1 MLYNILLHFIFI
13 AVTLAKSNVNPIVT
27 TKYGKIEG
35 INYETPNGFKTEMFL
50 GIPFAKPPINE
61 LRFEKPL
68 PPTPWT
74 SILHAKSLKSR
85 CATYPDIMA
94 PYGSEDCLTLNI
106 IKPAAPSDD
115 PSGYSVMVWI
125 HGGAFVVALGN
136 YGLWDQ
142 IEALKFI
149 QKIIKDF
156 GGNPKSVT
164 IFGESAG
171 GASVSWLTLNSEAK
185 VLFSRAIPM
194 SGSALAPWA
203 HTDEVVETSLK
214 LIEAAGCQNLSN
226 VKECLKSKSTDEIKV
241 ATSKFA
247 KTVLK
252 ADGVNLAN
260 FHPRID
266 GAFFHGFSIEEAIQ
280 KAPKRDHF
288 FGICSQEHIIF
299 AIKGAFTDPNAIK
312 GAFTDPNAIKG
323 AFTDPNGKYMP
334 ITPEKASNFS
344 REDFSEIVHKILG
357 TKEAYG
363 AKANDAAEDIIKFYE
378 TQKSAYQRN
387 IYLHLYAQLFSDISF
402 NIPTI
407 REAKLKFSAGQNVYF
422 YVYSFVPESSKHYL
436 FDGAGHASELS
447 NFFGPMRL
455 NFFYTFPM
463 EKDAEKV
470 QKTMAD
476 LFVNFAKNGQPSND
490 NIKVPPINTLNKTP
504 YVEINANTK
513 IMDNLWEDRI
523 KFWNLHS
530 KKFGFD
536 WPQNRKIVFRDEL

>member
-1 MLYNILLHFIFI
+1 MLYNILLLFIFI
-13 AVTLAKSNVNPIVT
+13 AVTLTKSNVNPIVT
-27 TKYGKIEG
+27 TEYGKIEG

-74 SILHAKSLKSR
+74 STLHAKSLKSR
-85 CATYPDIMA
+85 CATYPDIMTSD
-94 PYGSEDCLTLNI
+94 GSEDCLTLNI

-125 HGGAFVVALGN
+125 HGGAFVVGSAVDYNHTETAERMVSHEIIFISINYRLGPFGFFTTGTSEAPGN

-149 QKIIKDF
+149 QKIIRDF
-156 GGNPKSVT
+156 GGNPKNVT

-171 GASVSWLTLNSEAK
+171 GASVSWLTLNPETK
-185 VLFSRAIPM
+185 DLFSRAIPM

-203 HTDEVVETSLK
+203 HTNEVVETSLK

-266 GAFFHGFSIEEAIQ
+266 GDFFHGFCIDEAIQ
-280 KAPKRDHF
+280 NAPKRDHF
-288 FGICSQEHIIF
+288 IGICSQEHIIF
-299 AIKGAFTDPNAIK
+299 AIKGT
-312 GAFTDPNAIKG
+312 
-323 AFTDPNGKYMP
+323 FTDPNGKYMP

-378 TQKSAYQRN
+378 TQNSAYERN
-387 IYLHLYAQLFSDISF
+387 IYLHLYAQVFSDISF
-402 NIPTI
+402 NIPAI
-407 REAKLKFSAGQNVYF
+407 REAKLKVAAGQNVYF
-422 YVYSFVPESSKHYL
+422 YVYSFVPESSNHHL

-463 EKDAEKV
+463 KKDAEKV
-470 QKTMAD
+470 QKTMVD
-476 LFVNFAKNGQPSND
+476 LLVNFAKNG
-490 NIKVPPINTLNKTP
+490 
-504 YVEINANTK
+504 
-513 IMDNLWEDRI
+513 
-523 KFWNLHS
+523 
-530 KKFGFD
+530 
-536 WPQNRKIVFRDEL
+536 